1 MKMRKFENAKKNKE
15 EKYSYNRKWR
25 KLNHK
30 IPDQAQ
36 AQDFAED
43 RNKHSQ

>member
-1 MKMRKFENAKKNKE
+1 MRKFENAKKNKE

-36 AQDFAED
+36 DFAED
-43 RNKHSQ
+43 RNKYSQ